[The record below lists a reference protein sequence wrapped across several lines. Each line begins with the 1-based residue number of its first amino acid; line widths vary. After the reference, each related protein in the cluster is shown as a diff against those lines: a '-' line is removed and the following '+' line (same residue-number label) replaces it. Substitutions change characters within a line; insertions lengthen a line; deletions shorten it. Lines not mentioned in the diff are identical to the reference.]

1 MLFFLKSSGHFKVSN
16 QRNRINAIEGLE
28 TLVGAWA
35 LGDRSDQE
43 SLASSPIW
51 PLHLI
56 AEAPERAT
64 TAMRLLIDAKAR
76 NHRRPARTRTGAA
89 PS

>member
-1 MLFFLKSSGHFKVSN
+1 MLFFLESAGHFKDSN

-43 SLASSPIW
+43 SRATSPTW
-51 PLHLI
+51 SLHLI
-56 AEAPERAT
+56 AVAPERAT
-64 TAMRLLIDAKAR
+64 AKPLSIDAMAL
-76 NHRRPARTRTGAA
+76 NHRRLARTRTGAA